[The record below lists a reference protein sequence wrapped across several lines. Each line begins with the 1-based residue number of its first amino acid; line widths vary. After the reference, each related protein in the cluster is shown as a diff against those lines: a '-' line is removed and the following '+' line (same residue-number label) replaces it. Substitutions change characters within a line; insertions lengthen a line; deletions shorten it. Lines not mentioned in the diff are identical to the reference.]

1 MTSELNNITN
11 LIKSKNEKVEN
22 ICYKEVHRIK
32 IEKRDGNNPIVF
44 NTKSILTNLV
54 DYSNAYIEFQFD
66 IKFATDA
73 ACTKA
78 NLTLKNSYEMISE
91 LKIKLNNR
99 IISNESNVNYTR
111 IINHL
116 LENSKNDDLIYRN
129 INIHTSVVKY
139 NDTNNDIFLTKNG
152 DTMRVVCNVFL
163 KDISNF
169 FKNLHMPLKFSEFNI
184 TLRLVDSIYVT
195 DQAGTTQTLASAN
208 LYVDQIELHEMEE
221 IQFVKN
227 YNNFDVNISFLEN
240 FVYKDNQTITDGDFN
255 IGSNNCINTNDMFL
269 MLIKDDIATGDD
281 AHRNT
286 LRLPDK
292 RAENLQ
298 LYIGNRIFQTGIKSN
313 LEAFLELKKRSEF
326 FDEFIIDYNR
336 FLNNYTI
343 YAFPINRYSRQDKST
358 KYINITGRGHDEQVS
373 KAILVWRQ
381 MSNINLKINNN
392 SLEIRK
398 TY

>member
-1 MTSELNNITN
+1 MTSELNHIVN

-22 ICYKEVHRIK
+22 ICYKEVHKIK
-32 IEKRDGNNPIVF
+32 LEKRDGNNPIVF
-44 NTKSILTNLV
+44 NTKTVLSNLV

-66 IKFATDA
+66 IKFATAD

-91 LKIKLNNR
+91 LKIELNNR
-99 IISNESNVNYTR
+99 IISNETNVNYSH

-129 INIHTSVVKY
+129 IDIHTGVVKY
-139 NDTNNDIFLTKNG
+139 DDTKKDIFLTKNG
-152 DTMRVVCNVFL
+152 DTMKVTCNVFL

-169 FKNLHMPLKFSEFNI
+169 FKNLNMPRKFSEFNI

-195 DQAGTTQTLASAN
+195 DQDNTTQTLTSAS

-227 YNNFDVNISFLEN
+227 YNNFDVNIPFLEN
-240 FVYKDNQTITDGDFN
+240 FVIRDSQNITNQEFN
-255 IGSNNCINTNDMFL
+255 VGANNCTNTNDMFL
-269 MLIKDDIATGDD
+269 MLVKDDA
-281 AHRNT
+281 NT
-286 LRLPDK
+286 LRLPNK
-292 RAENLQ
+292 RAKTLQ
-298 LYIGNRIFQTGIKSN
+298 LYIGNQLFQTGIKSD
-313 LEAFLELKKRSEF
+313 LESYLELKKRSEF

-343 YAFPINRYSRQDKST
+343 YAFPINRYSKKDKST
-358 KYINITGRGHDEQVS
+358 KYINITGVGVDENAS

-392 SLEIRK
+392 SLVIRK